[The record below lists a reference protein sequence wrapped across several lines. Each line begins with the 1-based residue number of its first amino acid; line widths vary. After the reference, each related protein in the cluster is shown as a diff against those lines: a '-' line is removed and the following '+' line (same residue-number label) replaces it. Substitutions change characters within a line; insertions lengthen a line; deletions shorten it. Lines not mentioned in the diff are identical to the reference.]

1 MPFYDCNLNRGGKKE
16 NDLYYIWL
24 PYGNSSFTAPR
35 DGKVKV
41 IVFMC
46 GKDLNLN
53 ACTAKASILGATA
66 NHDAYV
72 SSTNNLNTPNNN
84 FQNMGSAISTVKK
97 GTTYT
102 VSISTSQTS
111 VYRYGA
117 FITYVD

>member
-1 MPFYDCNLNRGGKKE
+1 MALIRCNLGSGGKKE

-46 GKDLNLN
+46 GKNLNLN
-53 ACTAKASILGATA
+53 TCTAKASILGATA
-66 NHDAYV
+66 NHSTYV
-72 SSTNNLNTPNNN
+72 QSTSALNTPDNN
-84 FQNMGSAISTVKK
+84 FQGMGSSVASVKK

-102 VSISTSQTS
+102 VSVSTSQTS
-111 VYRYGA
+111 IYRYGA
-117 FITYVD
+117 FITYIG